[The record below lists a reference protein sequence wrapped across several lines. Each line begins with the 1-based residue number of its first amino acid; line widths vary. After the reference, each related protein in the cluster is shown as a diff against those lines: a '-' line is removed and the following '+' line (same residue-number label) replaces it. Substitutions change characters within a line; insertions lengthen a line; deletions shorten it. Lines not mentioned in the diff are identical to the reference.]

1 MSKQVDR
8 ARQQGWKD
16 GLQYALKLIREGK
29 EEGKDPEEVLIDEI
43 KFRGITGFPITI
55 PKDQALQMING
66 HLSTVTDMVVL
77 LTDYVHVT
85 EFSFTK
91 EECERFARHLSENV
105 DELIPDGSNWEESI
119 TSKMRK
125 AGIPIKVKK
134 ER

>member
-55 PKDQALQMING
+55 SKEQAL
-66 HLSTVTDMVVL
+66 
-77 LTDYVHVT
+77 
-85 EFSFTK
+85 
-91 EECERFARHLSENV
+91 
-105 DELIPDGSNWEESI
+105 
-119 TSKMRK
+119 
-125 AGIPIKVKK
+125 
-134 ER
+134 

>member
-43 KFRGITGFPITI
+43 KFRGITGIPITI
-55 PKDQALQMING
+55 PKEQALRMING

-91 EECERFARHLSENV
+91 EECERFSRHLSKNV
-105 DELIPDGSNWEESI
+105 DELIPDGSNWKESI

-134 ER
+134 EM

>member
-55 PKDQALQMING
+55 PKEQALRMING

-91 EECERFARHLSENV
+91 EECERFVKRFDLQLKKLEPEWISTETADRIYSEAKSFLK
-105 DELIPDGSNWEESI
+105 D
-119 TSKMRK
+119 
-125 AGIPIKVKK
+125 
-134 ER
+134 

>member
-43 KFRGITGFPITI
+43 KFRGITGIPITI
-55 PKDQALQMING
+55 PKDQALQMINE
-66 HLSTVTDMVVL
+66 HLSTVTDIVVL

-91 EECERFARHLSENV
+91 EECERFSRHLSKNV

-134 ER
+134 EM